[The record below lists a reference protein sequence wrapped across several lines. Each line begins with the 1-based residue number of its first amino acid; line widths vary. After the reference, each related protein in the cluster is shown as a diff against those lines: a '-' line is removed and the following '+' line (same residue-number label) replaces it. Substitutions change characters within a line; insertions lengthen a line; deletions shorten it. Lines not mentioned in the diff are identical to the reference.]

1 MTEEEKKEPV
11 KGYKKVSEMTPEE
24 QKAYFAD
31 SPDLWGREFCT
42 EFIRSCNHVVD
53 KDGNEI
59 SRDRP
64 KRKKKESGESPE

>member
-1 MTEEEKKEPV
+1 MMTEENKEEPV
-11 KGYKKVSEMTPEE
+11 KGYKRVRDMTPEE

-31 SPDLWGREFCT
+31 CYDLWGREFCT

-59 SRDRP
+59 TRDKP
-64 KRKKKESGESPE
+64 EKKESGESPE